1 MLLCIGNQLFPVTLE
16 HLLSAPGLHH
26 LADALFEVL
35 RNGAP
40 SLGHFFHGVEIL
52 PPHLLK
58 VRAQLIVG
66 RQRDIVPVD
75 RRLFHQ
81 GAGPALQAGEEGF
94 FLLGNQSQPPHVDML
109 REELL
114 GVVLPLLRVDT
125 QQLGRQADVTA
136 LAAAVDIDQDTVL
149 RSVPGQGS
157 GIQLNAFAR
166 QTFQQPLLVEFA
178 HSYSPF

>member
-1 MLLCIGNQLFPVTLE
+1 
-16 HLLSAPGLHH
+16 
-26 LADALFEVL
+26 
-35 RNGAP
+35 
-40 SLGHFFHGVEIL
+40 
-52 PPHLLK
+52 
-58 VRAQLIVG
+58 
-66 RQRDIVPVD
+66 
-75 RRLFHQ
+75 
-81 GAGPALQAGEEGF
+81 
-94 FLLGNQSQPPHVDML
+94 ML

-157 GIQLNAFAR
+157 GIQFNAFAR
-166 QTFQQPLLVEFA
+166 QTFQQPLLIEFA